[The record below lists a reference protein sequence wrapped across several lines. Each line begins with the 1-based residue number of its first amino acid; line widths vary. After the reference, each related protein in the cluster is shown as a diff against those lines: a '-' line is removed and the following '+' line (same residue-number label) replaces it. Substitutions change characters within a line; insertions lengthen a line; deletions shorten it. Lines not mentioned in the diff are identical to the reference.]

1 VVLVPHHMIMWGLIL
16 PRPSG
21 RQWVQREEEAWRS
34 SFSLLTFAEVIE
46 RAGTWRGG
54 FSDAGHDRIW
64 DSSGDA
70 GDVKVQAICL

>member
-1 VVLVPHHMIMWGLIL
+1 MATPDALGAL
-16 PRPSG
+16 P
-21 RQWVQREEEAWRS
+21 
-34 SFSLLTFAEVIE
+34 TFQMEHFEVIC
-46 RAGTWRGG
+46 GG